1 MSRLKY
7 WQAGL
12 LAFVVSAVL
21 FLALPLPEALSV
33 QQQVLALKALQLAA
47 VSTACIVVLLR
58 TRRRG
63 LQFDLRPGTW
73 RRFTGSQVS
82 ARLSASASSSA
93 RSFPLRAAR
102 RGVIPD
108 WPCP

>member
-47 VSTACIVVLLR
+47 VSTA
-58 TRRRG
+58 
-63 LQFDLRPGTW
+63 
-73 RRFTGSQVS
+73 
-82 ARLSASASSSA
+82 
-93 RSFPLRAAR
+93 
-102 RGVIPD
+102 
-108 WPCP
+108 